1 MSGRKCRMS
10 ADSSLM
16 LVSCIETAE
25 RSSTMTLSACAAF
38 ALAPRFG
45 GAGAPQPTALADS
58 WGFSSNRLAASGATR
73 ILFTNGLNDGWSA
86 GGITEDVGEE
96 DLQLLAVN
104 MENGAHHSDLS
115 HTAPDPAVDTPDV
128 TKARAQIGDIIA
140 GWLAEI
146 MVAQDGK

>member
-1 MSGRKCRMS
+1 MSSSSSCFNLTAQLPAGDAATISGGDWSGCGSGDDGRIWDLETCNY
-10 ADSSLM
+10 
-16 LVSCIETAE
+16 LVETIGTNNVTDMFPPREWTLDWLQMHCAE
-25 RSSTMTLSACAAF
+25 
-38 ALAPRFG
+38 RFG
-45 GAGAPQPTALADS
+45 GAGAPQPTALA
-58 WGFSSNRLAASGATR
+58 
-73 ILFTNGLNDGWSA
+73 
-86 GGITEDVGEE
+86 DVGEE